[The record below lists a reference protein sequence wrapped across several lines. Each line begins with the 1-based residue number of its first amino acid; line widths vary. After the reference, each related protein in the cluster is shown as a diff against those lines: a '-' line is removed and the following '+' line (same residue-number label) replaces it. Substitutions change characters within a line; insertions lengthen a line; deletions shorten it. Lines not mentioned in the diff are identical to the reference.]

1 MLPPDNPSNVE
12 TPPAGKYL
20 TPFQRKHLHKS
31 LQDPNLS
38 EKYRQRLQIVL
49 LADESKT
56 QTQICQ
62 ILNCAPAT
70 VRHWLWV
77 ARTGQAHLW
86 QATPIGRPKRVTEEY
101 KTRLRELAICSPKE
115 IEVPH
120 QSYKY
125 HHARWTAK
133 RLSRHL
139 AQELGIELSD
149 RHINRLLKE
158 MGLSTRGQPPAQSEP
173 QNTQNGIVIDNL
185 NSPPDTEIPPFWHF
199 NPGEF

>member
-1 MLPPDNPSNVE
+1 MLPSENPFNEESA
-12 TPPAGKYL
+12 PAGKYL
-20 TPFQRKHLHKS
+20 TPFQRKHLQKS
-31 LQDPNLS
+31 LQDPQLS

-49 LADESKT
+49 LADEGKT

-62 ILNCAPAT
+62 KLHCAPAT
-70 VRHWLWV
+70 VRHWLLV
-77 ARTGQAHLW
+77 ARMGEAHHW
-86 QATPIGRPKRVTEEY
+86 HATPIGRPKTATEEY
-101 KTRLRELAICSPKE
+101 KTRLRELVACSPKE
-115 IEVPH
+115 INVPH

-158 MGLSTRGQPPAQSEP
+158 MGLSTRRKPAQSELQSA
-173 QNTQNGIVIDNL
+173 QNSIVIDNL
-185 NSPPDTEIPPFWHF
+185 NSPPETEIPPFWHF
-199 NPGEF
+199 NSAEP